1 MLVISYKGD
10 IYKFIKKDETETT
23 AIFRDRC
30 WWIVK
35 NIGNKDYDLHK
46 LMSLSN
52 IYVAMKYYGVS
63 YDESIVEM
71 MKTFKDIYEKQ

>member
-1 MLVISYKGD
+1 MLVISYKGY

-23 AIFRDRC
+23 SIFRDRC

-35 NIGNKDYDLHK
+35 NIDNKDYDLDK
-46 LMSLSN
+46 LISLSN

-63 YDESIVEM
+63 YDEDITNI
-71 MKTFKDIYEKQ
+71 MKTFTDVYVKQ

>member
-10 IYKFIKKDETETT
+10 MYKFIKKDETETT

-35 NIGNKDYDLHK
+35 NIDSKNYDLDK

-63 YDESIVEM
+63 YDENIIEM
-71 MKTFKDIYEKQ
+71 MKTFKDVYDKQ

>member
-10 IYKFIKKDETETT
+10 MYKFIKKDETETT

-35 NIGNKDYDLHK
+35 NIDSKDYDLDK

-63 YDESIVEM
+63 YDENIIEM
-71 MKTFKDIYEKQ
+71 MKTFKDVYEKQ

>member
-10 IYKFIKKDETETT
+10 MYKFIKKDETETT

-35 NIGNKDYDLHK
+35 NMDSKNYDLNK
-46 LMSLSN
+46 LMYLSN

-63 YDESIVEM
+63 YDENIIEM
-71 MKTFKDIYEKQ
+71 MKTFKDVYEKQ